1 MEEGILAEEKA
12 QGATE
17 YLLMLAAV
25 LVVVAAAVYYVLQI
39 QGSGTDVVTSEENN
53 ILDNLNNN

>member
-1 MEEGILAEEKA
+1 MEVLKEEKA

-25 LVVVAAAVYYVLQI
+25 LVIVIVMIWYVMKF
-39 QGSGTDVVTSEENN
+39 GGEARTAPENQ
-53 ILDNLNNN
+53 DNQVFDNP